1 MPTSVKET
9 APVTETAPV
18 AATEPKVLNFGGL
31 KITRT
36 FATVKDSERT
46 DIQKNGFTASII
58 ADGETITFPTDA
70 QEEWAEMEINGKVT
84 RYRAFFTTDERPVS
98 SASFGA
104 QCSKSLLVLAGDKQ
118 EFVNPT
124 FAGVGINRLTAMLA
138 GKSLKVHLMDA
149 YAQQFSEAP
158 DSETGKYEQL
168 TIMNPKTGFEYRKLK
183 AKKFAMYTAI

>member
-1 MPTSVKET
+1 MANENAKPAAT
-9 APVTETAPV
+9 TETA
-18 AATEPKVLNFGGL
+18 ATTEPKVLNFGGL

-58 ADGETITFPTDA
+58 ADGETISFPADA
-70 QEEWAEMEINGKVT
+70 QEEWAEMEINGKTT

-104 QCSKSLLVLAGDKQ
+104 QCSKRPLVLSVEKQ
-118 EFVNPT
+118 EFVNPA
-124 FAGVGINRLTAMLA
+124 FAGLGIDKLTAKLA
-138 GKSLKVHLMDA
+138 GKSLKVNLIDA
-149 YAQQFSEAP
+149 YAQQFSDKPNP
-158 DSETGKYEQL
+158 DTGKYEMESV
-168 TIMNPKTGFEYRKLK
+168 MNPLTGVTYRKLK